1 MQLGAQCSD
10 QFPKTEL
17 SKYISGTT
25 DPKSPSGAL
34 TAKKTSLEG
43 SGKIGV
49 FSDVAPALQ
58 YSTCSTVYTEYM
70 TYCTHAQYKALQL
83 LKADIAIG
91 VLMNKYGLC
100 IWELQY

>member
-10 QFPKTEL
+10 QFAKTEL

-34 TAKKTSLEG
+34 TAKKTSLE
-43 SGKIGV
+43 SSAKIGV

-58 YSTCSTVYTEYM
+58 YSTCSIYRVYDVL
-70 TYCTHAQYKALQL
+70 HACA
-83 LKADIAIG
+83 
-91 VLMNKYGLC
+91 V
-100 IWELQY
+100 